1 MTAAGAVDTSCVDE
15 SNAFEQWT
23 NWCGCIKRNCLVTQK
38 IGAYMVPSLVD
49 PPSASFDKSD
59 DAIARTRC
67 EQWKEDLLRTS
78 MCHFCS
84 LTQAQWF
91 AL

>member
-1 MTAAGAVDTSCVDE
+1 
-15 SNAFEQWT
+15 
-23 NWCGCIKRNCLVTQK
+23 
-38 IGAYMVPSLVD
+38 MVPSLVD